1 MTPTPPASVWPW
13 LRENAVSL
21 TVLIALGSGIFYLG
35 STLASKADVAN
46 TASKADV
53 EDLGDTVREMQAD
66 VADTASKADVEDL
79 GDTVR
84 EMQADVANTASKAD
98 VEDLGDTVREMQASF
113 DTAVDGLNETVNS
126 LNTTVAALGR
136 AVDRLGATADGLNE
150 TSRVLVT
157 CIVDVHHSW
166 RVAYLRAARSWVE
179 AGRDL
184 VEADLFVD
192 PPELPENCE
201 GLRSR

>member
-1 MTPTPPASVWPW
+1 
-13 LRENAVSL
+13 
-21 TVLIALGSGIFYLG
+21 
-35 STLASKADVAN
+35 
-46 TASKADV
+46 
-53 EDLGDTVREMQAD
+53 MQAD
-66 VADTASKADVEDL
+66 VANTASKADVEDL

-113 DTAVDGLNETVNS
+113 DTTVDELNETVNS

-136 AVDRLGATADGLNE
+136 AVDRLGGTADALNE
-150 TSRVLVT
+150 TSRRLVT
-157 CIVDVHHSW
+157 CIVDVHHTW
-166 RVAYLRAARSWVE
+166 RVAYLRAAGSWVE

-184 VEADLFVD
+184 APDLFVD